1 MLKKILYILFLL
13 VSTNSFATHN
23 RAGEITFTHISG
35 LTYGITVTTYTKGS
49 SPADRPN
56 LEVFWGDG
64 TTLDSIPR
72 ISEQLLGNDINKN
85 IYYDVHTYPAPAA
98 SPYKIS
104 INDPNRNAGLMNV
117 PNSVNVVF
125 FLESELYINPFM
137 GINNSPVL
145 NNPPIDNACVGSTY
159 IHNPGAVDSDGDS
172 LYYSI
177 QESRKDSGTAI
188 VGYSFPAASNFIIVD
203 GFTGDLIWDT
213 PVAAGEYN
221 VAILIEEFRNGFKIG
236 SVLRDMQIT
245 VHPGPCN
252 PPIISGI
259 SDTCIVAGESLDL
272 DYIITGSDPVTVTS
286 TGIPYQIV
294 NSAFF
299 QQVGAVANITGG
311 NFYWDTECNHVRK
324 SPYFVSIKAIDA
336 GEFNLADFHT
346 TTILVLGPKPDN
358 LQATVQTN
366 NINLVWDR
374 TTCNQVIG
382 YKIYRKLGASGWS
395 PGPCETGVPSGIGFQ
410 LIATTSSVNDTT
422 FSDNNNGVG
431 LIPGEDYCY
440 RIVAC
445 YPDGAE
451 SIASDEACNRLRRD
465 VPIMT
470 RVNVNSTDQS
480 NGEVYVEWSKP
491 TEHDVLQWQGPYRY
505 LIYRGEQ
512 SSTNMVLIDSTA
524 TINDTMYTENGLNT
538 LNFQYYY
545 RVDIYN
551 LTGGTRDLMGKSA
564 VASSVYLNLTP
575 SDNQLTLVW
584 NEFVPWTNA
593 QHVIYRQNP
602 VTLVFDSIDIT
613 SNMSYIDTGL
623 VNLTTYCYKVKS
635 IGSYSLPGTIDPI
648 ENFSQEKCDQPIDNV
663 VPCAPN
669 LCVEVNCEKQ
679 ESLLR
684 WTKIIPDCA
693 DDVVEYRIYKKDSLA
708 GDYELITS
716 ISNVSE
722 TSYIYYNAPSIVG
735 CYVITAV
742 DSVGNESLFSDSV
755 CVDNPNG
762 GCEGNS
768 GCVSKADE
776 TIDEACFVYSLPN
789 VFTPGNDGL
798 NDIFQPFPYRF
809 VESVEMQ
816 IFNRWGNLV
825 HWTSDPNILWDG
837 NEMENDKPCNDGT
850 YFYTCTVNEVCLDGV
865 QPRKL
870 KGFITLMRNKGES
883 K

>member
-1 MLKKILYILFLL
+1 MLRKILYILFLL
-13 VSTNSFATHN
+13 ASANSFATHN

-64 TTLDSIPR
+64 TSLDSIPR

-98 SPYKIS
+98 SPYKIR

-125 FLESELYINPFM
+125 FLESELYINPFL
-137 GINNSPVL
+137 GVNNSPVL

-177 QESRKDSGTAI
+177 QESRKDGGTAI
-188 VGYSFPAASNFIIVD
+188 VGYTFPAASSFIIVD

-213 PVAAGEYN
+213 PIAIGEYN

-245 VHPGPCN
+245 VYPGPCN
-252 PPIISGI
+252 PPTISGI
-259 SDTCIVAGESLDL
+259 SDTCIIAGESLDL
-272 DYIITGSDPVTVTS
+272 DYIITGNDPVTVTS

-311 NFYWDTECNHVRK
+311 NFYWDTQCNHVRK

-374 TTCNQVIG
+374 TTCNQAIG
-382 YKIYRKLGASGWS
+382 YKVYRKLGASGWS

-410 LIATTSSVNDTT
+410 LIATTSSVNDTN

-451 SIASDEACNRLRRD
+451 SIASDEACNSLRRD

-538 LNFQYYY
+538 LNFQYQY

-551 LTGGTRDLMGKSA
+551 LTGGTRDLMGKSV
-564 VASSVYLNLTP
+564 VASSVYLNLIP

-584 NEFVPWTNA
+584 SELVPWTNT
-593 QHVIYRQNP
+593 QHVIFRQNP
-602 VTLVFDSIDIT
+602 ITLVFDSINIT
-613 SNMSYIDTGL
+613 SNTSYIDTGL

-648 ENFSQEKCDQPIDNV
+648 ENFSQEKCEQPIDNV

-679 ESLLR
+679 ENILR

-693 DDVVEYRIYKKDSLA
+693 DDVVEYKIYKKDSLG
-708 GDYELITS
+708 GDYELITTLA
-716 ISNVSE
+716 NVSE
-722 TSYIYYNAPSIVG
+722 TSYIYDNAPSIVG

-762 GCEGNS
+762 GCEGNI
-768 GCVSKADE
+768 GCVSKANE

-798 NDIFQPFPYRF
+798 NDVFQPFPYRF

-825 HWTSDPNILWDG
+825 YWTSDPNILWDG
-837 NEMENDKPCNDGT
+837 NEMENDKPCSDGT
-850 YFYTCTVNEVCLDGV
+850 YFYTCTVNEVCLDGI
-865 QPRKL
+865 QSRKL
-870 KGFITLMRNKGES
+870 KGFITLMRNKGE
-883 K
+883 

>member
-13 VSTNSFATHN
+13 VCTNSFATHN

-64 TTLDSIPR
+64 TSLDSIPR

-145 NNPPIDNACVGSTY
+145 NNPPIDNACIDYTY

-177 QESRKDSGTAI
+177 QESRKDNGTAI
-188 VGYSFPAASNFIIVD
+188 AGYTFPAASNFIIVD

-213 PVAAGEYN
+213 PTAIGEYN

-245 VHPGPCN
+245 VYSGPCN

-259 SDTCIVAGESLDL
+259 TDTCIIAGESLDL
-272 DYIITGSDPVTVTS
+272 DYIVTGSDPVTVTS

-358 LQATVQTN
+358 LQATVQTS

-422 FSDNNNGVG
+422 FSDNNSGVG

-584 NEFVPWTNA
+584 NELVPWANT
-593 QHVIYRQNP
+593 QYVIYRQNP

-623 VNLTTYCYKVKS
+623 VNLTSYCYKVKS

-679 ESLLR
+679 ESILR

-708 GDYELITS
+708 GDYDLITALA
-716 ISNVSE
+716 NGSE

-798 NDIFQPFPYRF
+798 NDVFQPFPYRF

-870 KGFITLMRNKGES
+870 KGFITLMRNKGQS